1 MLPSDPATPAN
12 PPTPSQSP
20 LLSTPAAPDG
30 PAPTP
35 TTSLAGDKT
44 APALEVPATAVK
56 PRGSGARVPILA
68 MALVVVAI
76 LAGGALFVSGFLVG
90 QRAAEQPGTPVANA
104 EGFQPFWDSYNT
116 IIQRFALGGANQ
128 TSLVN
133 GAIKGMVESLGDPF
147 SAYLTPDQYQQGLQD
162 LSGQFEGIGAEIGT
176 RDAKGATSDCT
187 TLGANCI
194 LTVVSPIDG
203 SPAQKAGVQAGDG
216 IVAVDG
222 TKLDGLTVDAARD
235 KIRGQKGTQV
245 VLSIV
250 RGKAAP
256 IDISVTR
263 DIVVQKE
270 VISKSLDNGQVGYL
284 GVTGFS
290 DNSAAAFHDALQAD
304 LKAGQKKFILDLRGN
319 PGGYVNAAREI
330 ASQFIADGPIFWEQ
344 DASGNLTE
352 TIATGN
358 GLATD
363 PSIQVVVLVDKG
375 SASASEI
382 VAGAMQD
389 RKRATIVG
397 ETSYGKGTV
406 QQWIQLQD
414 GSALKLTIAKWLTP
428 DKRWI
433 GLNGFAGVQHSGIVP
448 DVLVATPTNPSPN
461 NDPALDRAVQIL
473 TTSTSAEL
481 QPKAA

>member
-1 MLPSDPATPAN
+1 MLPSDPAN
-12 PPTPSQSP
+12 HVPSSSP
-20 LLSTPAAPDG
+20 S
-30 PAPTP
+30 APTP
-35 TTSLAGDKT
+35 DGQTPPPAPIASGGAAPG
-44 APALEVPATAVK
+44 AVPALEVPPASVQ
-56 PRGSGARVPILA
+56 PRGSSARIPILA
-68 MALVVVAI
+68 MAMVVVAI

-104 EGFQPFWDSYNT
+104 DGFQPFWDSYNT
-116 IIQRFALGGANQ
+116 ILKRFALGGADQ
-128 TSLVN
+128 KTLVN
-133 GAIKGMVESLGDPF
+133 GAIKGMVESLADPY
-147 SAYLTPDQYQQGLQD
+147 SAFLTPDQYQQGLQD

-176 RDAKGATSDCT
+176 RNAKGDSSDCA
-187 TLGANCI
+187 TLGSDCI

-203 SPAQKAGVQAGDG
+203 SPAQKAGIKAGDG

-235 KIRGQKGTQV
+235 KVRGKKGTEV

-250 RGKAAP
+250 RGKAP
-256 IDISVTR
+256 PTDITVVR

-270 VISKSLDNGQVGYL
+270 VVAKSLANGQVGYID
-284 GVTGFS
+284 VTGFS
-290 DNSAAAFHDALQAD
+290 DNSSAAFHDALQAD
-304 LKAGQKKFILDLRGN
+304 LKAGQKKIILDLRGN

-344 DASGNLTE
+344 DADKNQTE
-352 TIATGN
+352 TAATGN
-358 GLATD
+358 GIATD

-389 RKRATIVG
+389 RKRAMIVG
-397 ETSYGKGTV
+397 ETSFGKGTV

-428 DKRWI
+428 DKHWI
-433 GLNGFAGVQHSGIVP
+433 HHIGIVP
-448 DVLVATPTNPSPN
+448 DVPVATPTNAGPN
-461 NDPALDRAVQIL
+461 NDPALDKAVQLL
-473 TTSTSAEL
+473 TKSTSASVS
-481 QPKAA
+481 QKAA